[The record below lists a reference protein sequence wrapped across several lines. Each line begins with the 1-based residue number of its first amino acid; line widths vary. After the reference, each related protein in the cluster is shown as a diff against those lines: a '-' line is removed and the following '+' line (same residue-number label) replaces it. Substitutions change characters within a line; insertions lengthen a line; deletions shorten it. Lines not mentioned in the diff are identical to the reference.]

1 MNIAIFSK
9 NVNPEHEHLKKM
21 LIEKLIKGNH
31 KVSIHQ
37 NLISIIQHNKIGFQV
52 FEKPEQLSKSVD
64 LFISIGGDG
73 TFLESVRYVRDT
85 NIPIAGINLGRL
97 GFLAYIAK
105 NEIEYF
111 VNCINNKTFETEKRS
126 LLAFQ
131 SEYNPFSIF
140 PYALNDI
147 TIQKSDATLITVTTL
162 INGIE
167 LNKYWSDGL
176 IISTPTGSTAY
187 SMSAGGPIVSTDCKA
202 FIISPIASHN
212 LSVRPMVVPDNAII
226 ELSIKSRSE
235 NFVATLDAQHSLMTA
250 SSVIKISKAPFC
262 INIVRL
268 PGHNFFATIRNKLMW
283 GVDVRN

>member
-1 MNIAIFSK
+1 
-9 NVNPEHEHLKKM
+9 M
-21 LIEKLIKGNH
+21 LIERLDKGNH
-31 KVSIHQ
+31 KIFIHKNLLSIVQ
-37 NLISIIQHNKIGFQV
+37 NSKIEYQV
-52 FEKPEQLSKSVD
+52 FESPEELAKSVE

-85 NIPIAGINLGRL
+85 NVPIAGINFGRL

-131 SEYNPFSIF
+131 SEYNPFATF
-140 PYALNDI
+140 QYALNDI

-187 SMSAGGPIVSTDCKA
+187 SMSAGGPIISTDCKA

-212 LSVRPMVVPDNAII
+212 LSVRPMVVPDDAII
-226 ELSIKSRSE
+226 ELSVKSRSE
-235 NFVATLDAQHSLMTA
+235 NFVVTLDAQHSLMKVETA
-250 SSVIKISKAPFC
+250 IKISKAPFC

-283 GVDVRN
+283 GADVRNY